1 MAIRGNRSLAGLEL
15 SGYARQVF
23 IERLLYG
30 TGKTHGENKTALWK
44 WYSALVSELPQ
55 RFVGKEETYNNDILP
70 LLNDAL
76 EIQENI
82 HELYRSSFEDLGTCS
97 DEEKAFEWQMNLAFL
112 KLDTITAKSKLID
125 GEKGPVAD
133 MDVIG

>member
-55 RFVGKEETYNNDILP
+55 RFVEKEETWKNDILP
-70 LLNDAL
+70 LLNEAL

-112 KLDTITAKSKLID
+112 KLDTLTAKSKLID

-133 MDVIG
+133 TDVIG

>member
-55 RFVGKEETYNNDILP
+55 RFVGKEEIWKNDILP
-70 LLNDAL
+70 LLNEAL

>member
-1 MAIRGNRSLAGLEL
+1 LNYPDTPGRSSSNAYSTEQEKLTA
-15 SGYARQVF
+15 
-23 IERLLYG
+23 
-30 TGKTHGENKTALWK
+30 KT
-44 WYSALVSELPQ
+44 
-55 RFVGKEETYNNDILP
+55 NDILP